1 MENIAQLIVMWVCKN
16 VFHFDVICDL
26 LVAQIEDKM
35 HDLISRLMLLVND
48 NVHFVTLKHRICYQ
62 LPSEN

>member
-1 MENIAQLIVMWVCKN
+1 M
-16 VFHFDVICDL
+16 FHFDVICDL